1 MTPLLED
8 YKNAVSRL
16 EEILVLE
23 KNPVNRDSAIK
34 RFELCFDLAWKSIK
48 NYAREDGWECYSPRA
63 CIRAAFQFGLIEYDE
78 KWLDMIDDRNKSAHI
93 YKEILADQVY
103 LNLKNYLNL
112 FKKLLENIQKA
123 NR

>member
-16 EEILVLE
+16 EEILSLE

-63 CIRAAFQFGLIEYDE
+63 CIRAAFQFGLIEHDE

-93 YKEILADQVY
+93 YKEILANQVY
-103 LNLKNYLNL
+103 ENLKNYLNL
-112 FKKLLENIQKA
+112 FRKLLENLAKA